1 MTSHLVEILLP
12 KTAGDG
18 RPLRQGRFEE
28 LLRELTERFG
38 GATSFV
44 RLPGKGLWETG
55 GNVATDN
62 IAVIEV
68 MTEGLDVA
76 YWRTLRQRLEREL
89 SQEEIVIRARE
100 ISRL

>member
-12 KTAGDG
+12 TTAGDG
-18 RPLRQGRFEE
+18 QPVRQGRFEE
-28 LLRELTERFG
+28 LLKELTERFG

-55 GNVATDN
+55 GNLETEN

-76 YWRTLRQRLEREL
+76 YWQALRQRLEHEL

-100 ISRL
+100 ITRL

>member
-12 KTAGDG
+12 TTTGDG
-18 RPLRQGRFEE
+18 QPVRQGRFEE
-28 LLRELTERFG
+28 LSQELTERFG

-55 GNVATDN
+55 GHVATEN

-76 YWRTLRQRLEREL
+76 YWKTFRRRLEREL

-100 ISRL
+100 IRRL